1 MKKSALIICLL
12 LASLAAQAQF
22 EQGKWIINTSMTGMD
37 FSYSDSDKGH
47 LGFLAQ
53 GGTFL
58 QDNIALLV
66 TLGADWSDPKD
77 TYTLGAGGR
86 YYFDQTGVYL
96 GAGLKMKRWYF
107 NDNGHASDYALGLEA
122 GYAYFLSRT
131 VTLEPAVYYDLSMK
145 NGNNSKIGFKLGF
158 GFYF

>member
-1 MKKSALIICLL
+1 MKKSVLIICLL
-12 LASLAAQAQF
+12 LASLGAQAQF
-22 EQGKWIINTSMTGMD
+22 EKGKWMVNTSMTSMD

-47 LGFLAQ
+47 LGFLAE

-58 QDNIALLV
+58 EDNIALLL

-77 TYTLGAGGR
+77 TYTLGANGR
-86 YYFDQTGVYL
+86 YYFEKTGVYL
-96 GAGLKMKRWYF
+96 GAGLNMKRWYY
-107 NDNGHASDYALGLEA
+107 GGTHASDYALGLQG

-131 VTLEPAVYYDLSMK
+131 VTIEPAVYYDLSLK